1 MESILDNPKHWRER
15 AVEARIHAEQ
25 IADPESKKRMLR
37 NSEDYEK
44 LAKRTEGRQ
53 RGERWFQTEAL
64 PIGHIFLFRSTLSH
78 GQSPDQRS

>member
-53 RGERWFQTEAL
+53 RGER
-64 PIGHIFLFRSTLSH
+64 
-78 GQSPDQRS
+78 